1 MDLLVIIVIAIS
13 LSMDAFSLS
22 LAYGTLELNK
32 NDVLKLFFIVGIFHF
47 FMPLIG
53 FLVGKQVFNILPV
66 SSNFIVF
73 VILSIIGIEM
83 IIESFKEKETKKL
96 MNIFQLFLFGLAV
109 SIDSFSV
116 GIGIK
121 GISEKYYLCSLIFSI
136 SSFIFTY
143 LGLILGKKLSQM
155 LGKVSTIIGGIVLI
169 VIGLIYLV

>member
-1 MDLLVIIVIAIS
+1 
-13 LSMDAFSLS
+13 
-22 LAYGTLELNK
+22 
-32 NDVLKLFFIVGIFHF
+32 
-47 FMPLIG
+47 
-53 FLVGKQVFNILPV
+53 
-66 SSNFIVF
+66 
-73 VILSIIGIEM
+73 M

-155 LGKVSTIIGGIVLI
+155 LGKVSTIIGGIVLM